1 MAKILHRARTS
12 PPNHLKLWNH
22 VRNYVGLDW
31 KNSWVDAGPPVMLTI
46 SWAQITCSRPNQ
58 KFRQIPVWWHN
69 DCQTLFQHETK
80 VTNRLR
86 IHWDKFLGLF
96 PPRTLLRTH
105 CSRQEVIV
113 ANDRIPWNKKS
124 WVLWLG
130 DCDRIRPNPD
140 LNHNN
145 SGDHVTG
152 TRTPNAELRGTNPSL
167 GTWSKEPSG

>member
-1 MAKILHRARTS
+1 MLQPRVMIVACMSISRQCWMNLLAFTTYEAGSRETCPMGGGSTKILHRTRRSA
-12 PPNHLKLWNH
+12 PNHLKLWNR

-31 KNSWVDAGPPVMLTI
+31 KKSWVDAGPPVMLTI

-96 PPRTLLRTH
+96 PPRTLLRTD

-124 WVLWLG
+124 IV
-130 DCDRIRPNPD
+130 RVN
-140 LNHNN
+140 
-145 SGDHVTG
+145 
-152 TRTPNAELRGTNPSL
+152 
-167 GTWSKEPSG
+167 